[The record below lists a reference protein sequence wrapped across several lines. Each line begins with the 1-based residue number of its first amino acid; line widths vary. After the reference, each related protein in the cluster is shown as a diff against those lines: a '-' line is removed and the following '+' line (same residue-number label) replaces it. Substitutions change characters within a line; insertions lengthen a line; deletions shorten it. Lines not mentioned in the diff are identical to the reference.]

1 MAGCLDGIRVL
12 ELARFQAGPRAGMV
26 LSDLGAEV
34 IKIEKFGGEET
45 RKSAPIVRGQSIY
58 FSVYNRGKKSIC
70 LDLRKAEG
78 KAVFFDLLKTAD
90 FVIENFRPGT
100 IEEMGLGYDEL
111 IKAKPDIILVR
122 CSGFGQHGPYRD
134 RPSFDP
140 LGQAMS
146 GLMALTGKP
155 LGRPVGTA
163 FSLVDRT
170 TALHATIGALG
181 ALRHRDQ
188 TGEGQ
193 IIDVC
198 LLDSAMTMVE
208 IPSCYYLETG
218 EEGGESGRL
227 PYQAEDGWVVVTGG
241 VTAKLTERL
250 AELIGQDTQAPQG
263 SGGSLFGHNNPVLTE
278 WCKLHTVSYICDKLV
293 AIGIPV
299 APVLSIPQVVKD
311 PHLWER
317 EMMVK
322 VQDPV
327 AGEMHVPGLSI
338 KLSKTPGRL
347 GPVPT
352 AGQHTEALLSALP
365 GYDPD
370 KLAQLR
376 AAKVVA

>member
-12 ELARFQAGPRAGMV
+12 ELARFQAGPRAGMI

-34 IKIEKFGGEET
+34 IKIEKLGGEET
-45 RKSAPIVRGQSIY
+45 RKSAPIVRGQSVY

-90 FVIENFRPGT
+90 FVTENFRPGT

-111 IKAKPDIILVR
+111 IKVKPDIILVR
-122 CSGFGQHGPYRD
+122 CSGFGQTGPYKD

-146 GLMALTGKP
+146 GLMTLTGKP

-208 IPSCYYLETG
+208 IPACYYLDSG

-227 PYQAEDGWVVVTGG
+227 PYQAKDGWVVVTGG

-250 AELIGQDTQAPQG
+250 AELIGKDTHAPQG
-263 SGGSLFGHNNPVLTE
+263 AGGSLFGHNNPVLTE
-278 WCKLHTVSYICDKLV
+278 WCKRHTVNDICDKLV

-299 APVLSIPQVVKD
+299 APVLTIPQVVKD
-311 PHLWER
+311 PHMWER
-317 EMMVK
+317 EMLVK
-322 VQDPV
+322 VQDAV

-338 KLSKTPGRL
+338 KLSKTPGAL
-347 GPVPT
+347 GPVPV
-352 AGQHTEALLSALP
+352 AGQHTQELLSKLP
-365 GYDPD
+365 GYDVV
-370 KLAQLR
+370 KMAQLR
-376 AAKVVA
+376 AASVIS